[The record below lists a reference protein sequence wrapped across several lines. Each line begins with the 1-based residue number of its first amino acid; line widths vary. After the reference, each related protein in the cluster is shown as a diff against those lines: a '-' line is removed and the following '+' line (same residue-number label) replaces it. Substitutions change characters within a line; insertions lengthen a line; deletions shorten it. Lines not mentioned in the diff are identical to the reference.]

1 MILMLHK
8 LESRR
13 AEPVPA
19 WGVHLWYLEV
29 NLATSFKVLIFDCDP
44 KSALVFPSLIPQVY
58 HIKAGTLKGGSQLL
72 FC

>member
-1 MILMLHK
+1 MLHRGET
-8 LESRR
+8 LC

-29 NLATSFKVLIFDCDP
+29 NLATSFKILMFDCDL
-44 KSALVFPSLIPQVY
+44 KSALVFPSRIPQFY